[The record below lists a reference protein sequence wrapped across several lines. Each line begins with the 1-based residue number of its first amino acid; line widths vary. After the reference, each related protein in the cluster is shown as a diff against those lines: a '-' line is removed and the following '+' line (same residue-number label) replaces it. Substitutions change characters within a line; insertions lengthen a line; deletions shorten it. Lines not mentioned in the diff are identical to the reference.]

1 MKKITVR
8 LSTLMEILTQME
20 HDNVDFVEMD
30 LVGDA
35 VDCGQIC
42 PAFVELLGV
51 RKTSDAYIVDYGCVD
66 EISREDLAS

>member
-8 LSTLMEILTQME
+8 LSTLMEILTQMK

-51 RKTSDAYIVDYGCVD
+51 RKPPTRTLSITAAWMK
-66 EISREDLAS
+66 SRGKI

>member
-8 LSTLMEILTQME
+8 LSTLMEILTQMK

-35 VDCGQIC
+35 VDC

>member
-8 LSTLMEILTQME
+8 LSTLMEILTQMK

-35 VDCGQIC
+35 VLLVVFQLVRR
-42 PAFVELLGV
+42 VEDLQDVLLGQV
-51 RKTSDAYIVDYGCVD
+51 QQ
-66 EISREDLAS
+66 L

>member
-8 LSTLMEILTQME
+8 LSTLMEILTQMK

-51 RKTSDAYIVDYGCVD
+51 RKTYDAYIVDYGCVD

>member
-1 MKKITVR
+1 MK
-8 LSTLMEILTQME
+8 

>member
-1 MKKITVR
+1 
-8 LSTLMEILTQME
+8 MEILTQMK

>member
-8 LSTLMEILTQME
+8 LSTLMEILTQMK
-20 HDNVDFVEMD
+20 HDNVDFVEM
-30 LVGDA
+30 DA

>member
-8 LSTLMEILTQME
+8 LSTLMEILTQMK

-35 VDCGQIC
+35 VDCG
-42 PAFVELLGV
+42 PDLSGV
-51 RKTSDAYIVDYGCVD
+51 CRTTGRPENLRRVHCRLRLRG
-66 EISREDLAS
+66 